1 MNEVYEIYD
10 NEKEQ
15 VTTGLRSNKRVVLAE
30 IKELN
35 RRHAIN
41 TVNAI
46 LMMKAPKRAEP
57 KGNKNKVQK
66 MAIGIADGRYS
77 LITRTVR

>member
-46 LMMKAPKRAEP
+46 LMMKAPKRQ
-57 KGNKNKVQK
+57 NKHKVQT
-66 MAIGIADGRYS
+66 MAISIADGRYE